1 MQIDRKKIVFGS
13 IIALLLAFIVG
24 YYYLIRENDR
34 ADDIPLE
41 HPEVPPAENTTKEFD
56 TRLEAVDAIEEPR
69 ELHPP
74 NLYEEKYQDSSG
86 SSELDSV
93 DARERRVDS
102 IYRQA
107 RITYGKEEREVN
119 PRPSGNVS
127 QERIVV
133 PASNQNPQNKGL
145 NFRDTHQSFYNSG
158 LKGENHIIRRNAFVA
173 AVNGQ
178 QTVGSRER
186 LELRL
191 LEDVNLGQLTIP
203 KHTLI
208 YGYVSF
214 KTHRV
219 YLDITRINQHP
230 IVLKAYD
237 YLDGREGIYIKNSY
251 RQDARQE
258 VMEDIAGDV
267 NVPGFPQFRG
277 IKQVFRRS
285 NRAVKVTIHDQYLIY
300 LHP

>member
-69 ELHPP
+69 ELHTPI
-74 NLYEEKYQDSSG
+74 LYEEKYQNSLGNAD
-86 SSELDSV
+86 LDSV
-93 DARERRVDS
+93 DAREQRVDS

-107 RITYGKEEREVN
+107 RITHGKEEWKVDH
-119 PRPSGNVS
+119 RPSGYET
-127 QERIVV
+127 QEHNVV
-133 PASNQNPQNKGL
+133 PASNQNPQNEGL
-145 NFRDTHQSFYNSG
+145 NFRDTHQSFYNSR
-158 LKGENHIIRRNAFVA
+158 LKGGNHMIKRNAFVA

-178 QTVGSRER
+178 QTVGTRER

-208 YGYVSF
+208 YGFVSF

-219 YLDITRINQHP
+219 FLDITRINQYP
-230 IVLKAYD
+230 IVLKVYD
-237 YLDGREGIYIKNSY
+237 YMDGREGIYIKNSY

-267 NVPGFPQFRG
+267 NVPGFPQLRG